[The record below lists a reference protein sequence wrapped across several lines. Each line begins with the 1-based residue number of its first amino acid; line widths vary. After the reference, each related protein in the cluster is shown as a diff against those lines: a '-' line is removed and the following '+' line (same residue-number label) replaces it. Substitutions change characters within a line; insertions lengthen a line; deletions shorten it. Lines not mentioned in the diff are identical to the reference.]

1 MGPTVS
7 MYFMSIQEE
16 NKVLMPRLQ
25 KGLSNLPRRLCPE
38 VVQRAARPRAHM
50 WTLDLTVTQCLSL
63 VAPETLCSPGCIFSL
78 QYEGYKA
85 TCITGLHAWEKWPEC
100 YGSGKKKIVF
110 PKYYQH
116 HKSKTL
122 ACSLELCPFCCHS
135 MTWLLIYQQ
144 LMQIGPSIC
153 WSSNTLATCYEELI
167 HWKWPWCWERLE
179 EKGVTDDEM
188 VGWHHW
194 LKGQEFEQTP
204 GDTGGQRSLARRSP

>member
-63 VAPETLCSPGCIFSL
+63 VAPETLCSPGCSFSL

-85 TCITGLHAWEKWPEC
+85 TCITGLRA
-100 YGSGKKKIVF
+100 
-110 PKYYQH
+110 
-116 HKSKTL
+116 
-122 ACSLELCPFCCHS
+122 
-135 MTWLLIYQQ
+135 
-144 LMQIGPSIC
+144 
-153 WSSNTLATCYEELI
+153 
-167 HWKWPWCWERLE
+167 
-179 EKGVTDDEM
+179 
-188 VGWHHW
+188 
-194 LKGQEFEQTP
+194 
-204 GDTGGQRSLARRSP
+204 